1 MVFFPE
7 ITDRPVRRRPGP
19 CLADRAGRQ
28 AGARADRTTRRLGG
42 RKAGESAATDL
53 PGSATVVLARSEWQA
68 VELSGGTVEYKPSL
82 RSGYKKIDT
91 DDRRQPLQ
99 TNILRRMGAQRGTE
113 RDTGDQCAGAW
124 TIYPLKCLKRCFLEN
139 I

>member
-7 ITDRPVRRRPGP
+7 ITDRPARRRPGP

-82 RSGYKKIDT
+82 RSGYKKSTPMT
-91 DDRRQPLQ
+91 DASLCKQ
-99 TNILRRMGAQRGTE
+99 TFYVAWVHNGAQSVTQGTSALALGQSI
-113 RDTGDQCAGAW
+113 RS
-124 TIYPLKCLKRCFLEN
+124 N
-139 I
+139 V

>member
-7 ITDRPVRRRPGP
+7 ITDRPARRRPGP

-99 TNILRRMGAQRGTE
+99 TNILRRMGAQRGTHAVTQGNSALALGQSI
-113 RDTGDQCAGAW
+113 RS
-124 TIYPLKCLKRCFLEN
+124 N
-139 I
+139 V